1 MPHRIR
7 AVAPVA
13 SYRVR
18 GVTCGVAAAPRR
30 AAALP
35 LARTPMRLS
44 AFPANFKTPYAAD
57 ETRTC
62 YRCGFETTEVVKRC
76 AECGYPLRSGKAVRR
91 LGWVLVVIGTA
102 LVGFMGWLS
111 FVVGE
116 IVYRT
121 REGLPGTATFTGDA
135 EDLALITGAFG
146 LVIAIGVGAV
156 FGGAWQIRY
165 GRPNRK
171 VMAVAFFLVSLLL
184 LARPILR
191 MLNAS

>member
-1 MPHRIR
+1 
-7 AVAPVA
+7 
-13 SYRVR
+13 S
-18 GVTCGVAAAPRR
+18 
-30 AAALP
+30 
-35 LARTPMRLS
+35 S
-44 AFPANFKTPYAAD
+44 D
-57 ETRTC
+57 
-62 YRCGFETTEVVKRC
+62 
-76 AECGYPLRSGKAVRR
+76 LRAVRR

-171 VMAVAFFLVSLLL
+171 VMAVAVFLVSLMLH
-184 LARPILR
+184 ARPIQR
-191 MLNAS
+191 MLNASCPPRGGRSPRCAPAYRRLGRRIWFVTSGGADAPLCALTAILIPP